1 MMQLNAPAGMA
12 PAGCILARFFKK
24 FLLHWDVTK
33 VLLEPRRLAVKKLE
47 FEKLQPFIMLVL
59 KFVY

>member
-1 MMQLNAPAGMA
+1 MMQLIAPAGMA

-33 VLLEPRRLAVKKLE
+33 VLLEPRRLAVKKPL
-47 FEKLQPFIMLVL
+47 I
-59 KFVY
+59 

>member
-33 VLLEPRRLAVKKLE
+33 VLLEPRRLAVKNAQLIRD
-47 FEKLQPFIMLVL
+47 L
-59 KFVY
+59 

>member
-33 VLLEPRRLAVKKLE
+33 VLLEPRRLAVKNSE
-47 FEKLQPFIMLVL
+47 IVICTNEKKIRFPHE
-59 KFVY
+59 Y

>member
-1 MMQLNAPAGMA
+1 MMQLIAPAGMA

-33 VLLEPRRLAVKKLE
+33 VLLEPQCLAVKNCYY
-47 FEKLQPFIMLVL
+47 FLQKENGNTFTL
-59 KFVY
+59 